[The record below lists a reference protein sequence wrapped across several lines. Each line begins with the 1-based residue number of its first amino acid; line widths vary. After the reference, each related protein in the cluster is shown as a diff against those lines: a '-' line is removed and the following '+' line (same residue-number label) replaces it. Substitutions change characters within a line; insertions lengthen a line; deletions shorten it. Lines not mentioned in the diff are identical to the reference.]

1 MEQYNKSKT
10 SDDCPEGYGHV
21 GQFWPKP
28 DKPCEYPIAVVDTIT
43 WIILVVHCILASLS
57 TFGIVYFG
65 EAVRREQLKTLYA
78 RCGYYFHIFVCSFI
92 LSVCICYMFGIHR
105 QRIIMIDASSSN
117 VGTVYWFVGL
127 VCQNLMSQRV
137 LKNAHVAYLGAEMLR
152 VQEIFKQM
160 IRVIKFGMTISF
172 LLAVTAIYDQ
182 KLWPLCYFS
191 GFTGIRLCLRKLKH
205 ADSIKI

>member
-1 MEQYNKSKT
+1 MEQYNQIKS
-10 SDDCPEGYGHV
+10 SDHCPEGYGHV
-21 GQFWPKP
+21 GQLWPKP
-28 DKPCEYPIAVVDTIT
+28 DKPCEYPIAVVGTIT

-57 TFGIVYFG
+57 TYGIVVFG

-78 RCGYYFHIFVCSFI
+78 RCGYYFQIFVCSFI
-92 LSVCICYMFGIHR
+92 MSLCAFYMFGINR

-117 VGTVYWFVGL
+117 VATVYWFVGL

-191 GFTGIRLCLRKLKH
+191 GFTGIRLCLK
-205 ADSIKI
+205 KISMLIFC

>member
-28 DKPCEYPIAVVDTIT
+28 DKPCEYPIAVVNTIT
-43 WIILVVHCILASLS
+43 WIILVEHCILALLS
-57 TFGIVYFG
+57 TYGIVVFG

-78 RCGYYFHIFVCSFI
+78 RCGYYFQIFVCSFFTS
-92 LSVCICYMFGIHR
+92 LCGCYSFGINP
-105 QRIIMIDASSSN
+105 QIMIDASSSN
-117 VGTVYWFVGL
+117 VATVYWFVGL

-152 VQEIFKQM
+152 VQKIFKKM
-160 IRVIKFGMTISF
+160 IRVIKIGMMISF
-172 LLAVTAIYDQ
+172 LLAVTAFYDQ
-182 KLWPLCYFS
+182 KLWPLCCFS
-191 GFTGIRLCLRKLKH
+191 GFTGIRLCLKTISML
-205 ADSIKI
+205 IFCC